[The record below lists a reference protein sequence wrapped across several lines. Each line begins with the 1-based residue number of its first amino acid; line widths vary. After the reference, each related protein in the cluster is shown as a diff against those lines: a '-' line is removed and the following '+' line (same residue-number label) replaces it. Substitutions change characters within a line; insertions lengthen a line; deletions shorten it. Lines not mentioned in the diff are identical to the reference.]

1 MYKQL
6 MHFINKPF
14 GLRWNSKPMTVLAI
28 DILRRNTRL
37 PAEACA
43 TSFMTELRH
52 TSNKFNNDRD
62 NPILINRSN
71 AIYTGLTTE
80 SVEFFQGP
88 FILQ

>member
-1 MYKQL
+1 

-28 DILRRNTRL
+28 DIPRRNTRL
-37 PAEACA
+37 SAEACA
-43 TSFMTELRH
+43 TAFMTELRH
-52 TSNKFNNDRD
+52 TSNMFNSDRD

-80 SVEFFQGP
+80 SGALFQGH
-88 FILQ
+88 FIMQY